1 MAKAV
6 TSDNAPPDNALP
18 DNAAPIT
25 TLGSWEGDGVTVA
38 QIGSALS
45 DLRRHEQRAAVRT
58 SVLTLVAVV
67 RDPEIVDATIDTVRE
82 LGARHPSRTL
92 VLVVEDTDEDP
103 GIDAIVS
110 VHALRDQGPT
120 VCFEDV
126 VLHVRGPAR
135 WHLHSLIEPFTL
147 PDLPVAVWLPNR
159 LPSLG
164 DPLLETAD
172 RVVVDTRAIGDR
184 PDSFSQVSRLLR
196 RLPVTDLSWV
206 RIAPWRSLLAGLFEG
221 HAWRPFLDHVTRV
234 EVAGNFGP
242 RHLVAGWL
250 MATLE
255 LTRAHVH
262 IEEAEHVSIRIF
274 AEHDGRVGRFSVA
287 RPAAERVI
295 HSSVEIDDGTSIDQ
309 TWRLRDRWPSRSL
322 ADALTRIG
330 DDPVYGRALR
340 GALELLS

>member
-1 MAKAV
+1 MAEAV
-6 TSDNAPPDNALP
+6 TAGATAPV
-18 DNAAPIT
+18 T

-38 QIGSALS
+38 QIAAALS

-67 RDPEIVDATIDTVRE
+67 RDPEIEDSTIQTVRE

-92 VLVVEDTDEDP
+92 VLVVADTDDDP
-103 GIDAIVS
+103 GIDAAVS
-110 VHALRDQGPT
+110 VHGVRVEGPM

-135 WHLHSLIEPFTL
+135 WHLDSLIEPFTL
-147 PDLPVAVWLPNR
+147 PDLPVAIWLPNR

-164 DPLLETAD
+164 DPLLESAD
-172 RVVVDTRAIGDR
+172 RIVVDSRAIGDR
-184 PDSFSQVSRLLR
+184 PDSLAQVARLLR

-221 HAWRPFLDHVTRV
+221 HASRPFLDHVTRV
-234 EVAGNFGP
+234 EVAGHFGP
-242 RHLVAGWL
+242 RHLLAGWL
-250 MATLE
+250 MATLK

-262 IEEAEHVSIRIF
+262 TEEAEHVSIRIH
-274 AEHDGRVGRFSVA
+274 AEHEHRAGQFSVV

-295 HSSVEIDDGTSIDQ
+295 HSSVEIDDGPTIHQ

-322 ADALTRIG
+322 AEALTRIG
-330 DDPVYGRALR
+330 DDPVYRRALG

>member
-1 MAKAV
+1 V
-6 TSDNAPPDNALP
+6 TADGPRSDDAEPKS
-18 DNAAPIT
+18 APIT

-38 QIGSALS
+38 QIAAALS
-45 DLRRHEQRAAVRT
+45 ELRRHEQRAAVRT

-67 RDPEIVDATIDTVRE
+67 RDPEIVDVTIDTVRE

-92 VLVVEDTDEDP
+92 VLVVADTDDDP

-110 VHALRDQGPT
+110 VHSLRDQGPT

-126 VLHVRGPAR
+126 VLRVRGPAR
-135 WHLHSLIEPFTL
+135 WHLDSLIEPFTL

-159 LPSLG
+159 LPSPG
-164 DPLLETAD
+164 DPLLRTAD
-172 RVVVDTRAIGDR
+172 RLVVDTRAIGDQ
-184 PDSFSQVSRLLR
+184 PDSLAQVARLLR

-221 HAWRPFLDHVTRV
+221 HASRPFLDHVTRV
-234 EVAGNFGP
+234 EVAGHYGP
-242 RHLVAGWL
+242 RHLLAGWL

-262 IEEAEHVSIRIF
+262 IEEAEHVSIHIS
-274 AEHDGRVGRFSVA
+274 AEHEGRVGRFAVA

-295 HSSVEIDDGTSIDQ
+295 HSSVEIDDGPTIDQ
-309 TWRLRDRWPSRSL
+309 TWRLRARWPSRSL
-322 ADALTRIG
+322 ADALTRMG
-330 DDPVYGRALR
+330 DDPVYRRALR
-340 GALELLS
+340 GALELVS

>member
-1 MAKAV
+1 MAEAV
-6 TSDNAPPDNALP
+6 TADVTS
-18 DNAAPIT
+18 PIN

-38 QIGSALS
+38 QIAAALS

-67 RDPEIVDATIDTVRE
+67 RDPEVVDGTIETVRE
-82 LGARHPSRTL
+82 LGTRHPSRTL
-92 VLVVEDTDEDP
+92 VLVIADTDEDP
-103 GIDAIVS
+103 GIDATVS
-110 VHALRDQGPT
+110 VHALRSQGPT

-126 VLHVRGPAR
+126 VLRVRGPAR
-135 WHLHSLIEPFTL
+135 WHLDSLIEPFTL

-164 DPLLETAD
+164 DPLLDTAD
-172 RVVVDTRAIGDR
+172 RVVVDTRAIGER
-184 PDSFSQVSRLLR
+184 PDSLAQVSRLLR
-196 RLPVTDLSWV
+196 KLPVTDLSWV

-221 HAWRPFLDHVTRV
+221 HASRPFLDHVTRI
-234 EVAGNFGP
+234 EVAGHFGP
-242 RHLVAGWL
+242 RHLMAGWL

-262 IEEAEHVSIRIF
+262 TEEAEHVSIRIT
-274 AEHDGRVGRFSVA
+274 AEHEGRVGRFSVE

-295 HSSVEIDDGTSIDQ
+295 HSSVDIDDGPTVEQ

-330 DDPVYGRALR
+330 DDPVYRRALR
-340 GALELLS
+340 GALELL

>member
-1 MAKAV
+1 MAEAV
-6 TSDNAPPDNALP
+6 TSEAT
-18 DNAAPIT
+18 APIA
-25 TLGSWEGDGVTVA
+25 TLGSWEGDRVTVA
-38 QIGSALS
+38 QIAAALS
-45 DLRRHEQRAAVRT
+45 ELRRHEQRAAVRT

-67 RDPEIVDATIDTVRE
+67 RDPDVVDTTIATVRE

-92 VLVVEDTDEDP
+92 VLVVADTDDDP

-110 VHALRDQGPT
+110 VHALREEGPT

-135 WHLHSLIEPFTL
+135 WHLDSLIEPFTL

-164 DPLLETAD
+164 DPLLGTAD
-172 RVVVDTRAIGDR
+172 RVVIDTRGIGER
-184 PDSFSQVSRLLR
+184 PDVVQVARLLR

-206 RIAPWRSLLAGLFEG
+206 RLAPWRSLLAGLFEG
-221 HAWRPFLDHVTRV
+221 HASRPFLDHVTRV
-234 EVAGNFGP
+234 EVAGHFGP
-242 RHLVAGWL
+242 RHLLAGWL

-262 IEEAEHVSIRIF
+262 IEEAEHVSIRIS
-274 AEHDGRVGRFSVA
+274 AEHEGRAGRFSVA

-295 HSSVEIDDGTSIDQ
+295 HSSVEIDDGPTVDQ

-330 DDPVYGRALR
+330 DDPVYRRALR
-340 GALELLS
+340 GAVELLS